1 MKRFG
6 QVIVKKHILVLVV
19 AVLLVLPAVM
29 GIIGT
34 KINYDMLSYLPKD
47 LDTVKGAKVLKKE

>member
-19 AVLLVLPAVM
+19 AVLLVLPAGM
-29 GIIGT
+29 GVIGT
-34 KINYDMLSYLPKD
+34 KKNY
-47 LDTVKGAKVLKKE
+47 